1 MHSTDEFKRMVIDKM
16 VKVEDRR
23 PSLQLNDETFELLMD
38 CVHCG
43 FCLTV
48 CPTFVL
54 TGDETDSPRGRLY
67 YMRLLAE
74 GRIDPNESVLTHLD
88 RCLECRACETACP
101 SGVRYGF
108 LS

>member
-16 VKVEDRR
+16 VKEDRR

-48 CPTFVL
+48 
-54 TGDETDSPRGRLY
+54 
-67 YMRLLAE
+67 
-74 GRIDPNESVLTHLD
+74 
-88 RCLECRACETACP
+88 
-101 SGVRYGF
+101 
-108 LS
+108 